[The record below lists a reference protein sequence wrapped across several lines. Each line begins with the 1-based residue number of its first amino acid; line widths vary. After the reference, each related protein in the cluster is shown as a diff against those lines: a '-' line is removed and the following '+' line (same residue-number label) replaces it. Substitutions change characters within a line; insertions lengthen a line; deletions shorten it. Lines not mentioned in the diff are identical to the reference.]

1 MMMAEMKATLVE
13 VTLSLT
19 LTLTLTRAAG
29 VGACG
34 TCASNLT

>member
-1 MMMAEMKATLVE
+1 MAEMKATLVE
-13 VTLSLT
+13 VTLT

-34 TCASNLT
+34 ACASNLT